1 MQRFDVIVIGS
12 GAFGSSTAFHLA
24 KQGKSVALL
33 DKADIASQTSP
44 RAAGLTGHLRQTEA
58 MTRLSTEALRKIE
71 RFSDETG
78 EPIEFYQ
85 PGSMSCA
92 RRLED
97 VAVIRERVALGQ
109 RLGLSAELISPE
121 EARAKNPFLETKGI
135 LAVSYMKRDAYL
147 EPAQLPLGYARAA
160 EKLGAV
166 LMPNTRVL
174 EIVVENGS
182 ATRVVTNRG
191 EFAADAIVDAAGGW
205 VRLVATLAGAQAPV
219 VPMRHQL
226 MITTPLAAV
235 KSSQPTTRILD
246 ANVYVRPDR
255 GGLMFGGYECDP
267 KPYDRDTLA
276 SDFRIEDIEL
286 DMSVLRRLAD
296 SVKDQFPIFQEH
308 LDLQVHRGGLPTMTI
323 DGELIV
329 GQAPSVRGLYVIG
342 GCNVGGFSVS
352 PVLGQLLSELICT
365 GVTSHDISRM
375 SPSRFPKDLSE
386 QDLQEGC
393 RERYA
398 NYYTFR
404 VGQVPERSA
413 VAASS

>member
-182 ATRVVTNRG
+182 ATRVVT
-191 EFAADAIVDAAGGW
+191 
-205 VRLVATLAGAQAPV
+205 
-219 VPMRHQL
+219 
-226 MITTPLAAV
+226 
-235 KSSQPTTRILD
+235 KSRRI
-246 ANVYVRPDR
+246 RRRCDR
-255 GGLMFGGYECDP
+255 GCSWRMGSSRCGSGRCAGP
-267 KPYDRDTLA
+267 
-276 SDFRIEDIEL
+276 
-286 DMSVLRRLAD
+286 RRAN
-296 SVKDQFPIFQEH
+296 
-308 LDLQVHRGGLPTMTI
+308 
-323 DGELIV
+323 
-329 GQAPSVRGLYVIG
+329 APSTDDHDASCG
-342 GCNVGGFSVS
+342 GEVQPADDTNS
-352 PVLGQLLSELICT
+352 
-365 GVTSHDISRM
+365 
-375 SPSRFPKDLSE
+375 
-386 QDLQEGC
+386 
-393 RERYA
+393 
-398 NYYTFR
+398 
-404 VGQVPERSA
+404 
-413 VAASS
+413 